1 MQASEAGAPAVASA
15 SAVCRPG
22 QPVGVRLGLSEL
34 GSCHFSMKAGMC
46 NKLDKV
52 KFFIKHRTDVPV
64 LDFII
69 NAGDLYH
76 SQK

>member
-1 MQASEAGAPAVASA
+1 MQAGEASA

-22 QPVGVRLGLSEL
+22 QPAGVRLLGLSEL
-34 GSCHFSMKAGMC
+34 GSCHFSMKAGIC

-64 LDFII
+64 LGFII

>member
-1 MQASEAGAPAVASA
+1 MQAGEASA
-15 SAVCRPG
+15 SAVCRPVS
-22 QPVGVRLGLSEL
+22 QREGVRLGLSEL
-34 GSCHFSMKAGMC
+34 GSCHFSMKAGIC

-52 KFFIKHRTDVPV
+52 KFFIKHITYVPV